1 MLRVEGQSVFGVEA
15 LPETVDRTGT
25 NIAEHDAECG

>member
-1 MLRVEGQSVFGVEA
+1 MLRVEGQSVFGIEA
-15 LPETVDRTGT
+15 LPEGVDRTRA